1 MDEVQLAAT
10 RGARAVLE
18 LGCGTGRLLAQV
30 DAPVRL
36 GIDVAAGM
44 LAHARARGLAV
55 ARADAHALPFAD
67 GTFDAIVAGKGV
79 FRYLEAAVALAE
91 CARVLRPGGRL
102 ALHQYGART
111 WTVRGAIRAAR
122 GGARLDGRRPEL
134 HELADVDE
142 LVGPARAA
150 GLRPRALRRYRSVRI
165 WPYLLEIPDAVDRR
179 APVQLWS
186 HLVAVLDKPGG
197 GGVNGTGRGAD

>member
-67 GTFDAIVAGKGV
+67 DTFD
-79 FRYLEAAVALAE
+79 
-91 CARVLRPGGRL
+91 
-102 ALHQYGART
+102 
-111 WTVRGAIRAAR
+111 
-122 GGARLDGRRPEL
+122 
-134 HELADVDE
+134 
-142 LVGPARAA
+142 
-150 GLRPRALRRYRSVRI
+150 
-165 WPYLLEIPDAVDRR
+165 
-179 APVQLWS
+179 
-186 HLVAVLDKPGG
+186 
-197 GGVNGTGRGAD
+197 